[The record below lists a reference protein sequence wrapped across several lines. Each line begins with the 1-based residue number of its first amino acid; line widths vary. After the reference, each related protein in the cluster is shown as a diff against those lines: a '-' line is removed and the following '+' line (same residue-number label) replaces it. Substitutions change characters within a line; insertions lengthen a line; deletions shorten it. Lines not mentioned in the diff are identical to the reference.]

1 MTYRRMEAHM
11 PRSFALIL
19 GGTKGLGRALATES
33 LKRGI
38 TPVITGRSTD
48 SAMEDPELQGAL
60 FRKLDLSDPGIVGSA
75 ARMYEF
81 LGRGNMAP
89 RFSHVFWNAGIFLRK
104 PLTDCTQEEIAQ
116 MTAVH
121 FTGPLAVLSAVHRV
135 QKLMNPLADCPGA
148 PYHLVT
154 IASTSSYRIRE
165 DEAVYCG
172 LKAAKAHFT
181 RNFAV
186 ELHRDLPGS
195 KVTLVNP
202 GGIAT
207 PDFWNGTG
215 QELSRFMDPA
225 VLGEVIWK
233 YVDAQG
239 TAYSELQI
247 PRTKD
252 GKPNPMFGIATPEQP
267 LT

>member
-1 MTYRRMEAHM
+1 MS
-11 PRSFALIL
+11 RSFSLIL
-19 GGTKGLGRALATES
+19 GGTKGLGRALAIES
-33 LKRGI
+33 LTRGI
-38 TPVITGRSTD
+38 TPMITGRSTET
-48 SAMEDPELQGAL
+48 AMEDPALDGAL
-60 FRKLDLSDPGIVGSA
+60 FRKLDLSDPEDINSGTRV
-75 ARMYEF
+75 YEL
-81 LGRGNMAP
+81 LGRGDVAP
-89 RFSHVFWNAGIFLRK
+89 QFSHVFWVAGIFLRK
-104 PLTDCTQEEIAQ
+104 PFTDCTQEEIAR

-121 FTGPLAVLSAVHRV
+121 FTGPLAVLAAVHRI
-135 QKLMNPLADCPGA
+135 QKIANPLADRPGA

-186 ELHRDLPGS
+186 EIQRDLPGS

-207 PDFWNGTG
+207 PDFWDGTG
-215 QELSRFMDPA
+215 QDLAQFMDPA
-225 VLGEVIWK
+225 GLAKIIWEN
-233 YVDAQG
+233 VAEQNG
-239 TAYSELQI
+239 AYMELHVPRSEE
-247 PRTKD
+247 
-252 GKPNPMFGIATPEQP
+252 GKPLPMYGMMPPEPP

>member
-1 MTYRRMEAHM
+1 MA
-11 PRSFALIL
+11 RSFALIL
-19 GGTKGLGRALATES
+19 GGTKGLGRALAIES
-33 LKRGI
+33 LRRGI
-38 TPVITGRSTD
+38 TPIVTGRSTD
-48 SAMEDPELQGAL
+48 TAMKDPELAGAL
-60 FRKLDLSDPGIVGSA
+60 FRKLDLSDPEDINSGT
-75 ARMYEF
+75 RMYQF
-81 LGRGNMAP
+81 LEQGNMVP
-89 RFSHVFWNAGIFLRK
+89 RFSHVFWVAGIFLRK
-104 PLTDCTQEEIAQ
+104 PLTDCTHEEIAR

-121 FTGPLAVLSAVHRV
+121 FTGPLAVLAEVHRI
-135 QKLMNPLADCPGA
+135 QKTMNPLADCPGT

-165 DEAVYCG
+165 NEAVYCG

-186 ELHRDLPGS
+186 ELVRDLPGS

-207 PDFWNGTG
+207 PDFWHGTE

-225 VLGEVIWK
+225 ELAEVIWK
-233 YVDAQG
+233 YVDAQK

-252 GKPNPMFGIATPEQP
+252 GKPDPTFGIATPEQP